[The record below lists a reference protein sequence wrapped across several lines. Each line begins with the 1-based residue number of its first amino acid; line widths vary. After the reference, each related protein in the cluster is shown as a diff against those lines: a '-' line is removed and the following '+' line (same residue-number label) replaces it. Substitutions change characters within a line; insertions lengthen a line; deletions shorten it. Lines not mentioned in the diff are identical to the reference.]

1 MIVFLTLK
9 CGFQDSFD
17 FISQIGKINE
27 IDRIIV
33 FRDTESLSDPKVQY
47 ILPQSN
53 LPSFINHFLRFFQI
67 LTRRKL
73 KPNIIIGIYELPHGL
88 LAMLSGKVLGIPS
101 VVSIIGN
108 PAYSK
113 LRKGLRM
120 KLTMWILRN
129 ADFVTVTGSISKQF
143 LIQKGI
149 PGEKVFVLPNTLD
162 FENFRKLYN
171 PVKQYDV
178 ISLGRISGEKHV
190 EMVVRIV
197 AILHKKLPG
206 IKVAIAGSGPE
217 LENIK
222 ILVAALN
229 LENTIRMLGYIPD
242 EQLESFY
249 NSGRVFVLTS
259 ETEGFPRTIVQ
270 AAACGVP
277 VVASNVGDISDIIED
292 YVNGFLIPHYDA
304 DEQFAARVLQLLTDD
319 TLYSQFSEKLM
330 KKVKERFS
338 HQCAT
343 EVWKDIILNQSN
355 K

>member
-1 MIVFLTLK
+1 MRIFLIIK

-17 FISQIGKINE
+17 FVSQISKINE
-27 IDRIIV
+27 VAKIFV
-33 FRDTESLSDPKVQY
+33 FRDAESQSDPKVQY
-47 ILPQSN
+47 ILPQSSR
-53 LPSFINHFLRFFQI
+53 PAFIKHFLRFFQI
-67 LTRRKL
+67 LTLRKL

-88 LAMLSGKVLGIPS
+88 LAMLSGKVLGVPS

-108 PAYSK
+108 PAYTK
-113 LRKGLRM
+113 LRKGFRM
-120 KLTMWILRN
+120 KLTMWVLRN
-129 ADFVTVTGSISKQF
+129 TDFVTVTGSISKQF
-143 LIQKGI
+143 LIKKGI
-149 PGEKVFVLPNTLD
+149 PEEKVFILPNTLE
-162 FENFRKLYN
+162 FENFRKIDD
-171 PVKQYDV
+171 PVRQFDV
-178 ISLGRISGEKHV
+178 ISLGRISSEKHV
-190 EMVVRIV
+190 EMIVRIV
-197 AILHKKLPG
+197 AILHTKLPE
-206 IKVAIAGSGPE
+206 IKAAIAGSGPE

-222 ILVAALN
+222 KLVTALN
-229 LENTIRMLGYIPD
+229 LENTIRILGYIPD
-242 EQLESFY
+242 EQLEDFY

-292 YVNGFLIPHYDA
+292 KVNGFLIAHYDA
-304 DEQFAARVLQLLTDD
+304 DEEYAERVLQLLTKD